1 MLLALGHEVY
11 ALVRNPQNS
20 GLPIH
25 GRLALFEADILDSS
39 SLHAG
44 VAGCDAVLHL
54 ATAIPKPGITMDWER
69 NTAIRTSG
77 TRNLLKVATQAGT
90 RRYIQQSIALVYES
104 AGDAWVTETSA
115 TAPSTPIT
123 APVHNMEAQVMAS
136 QLEWLILRSGIFYGP
151 GTGRMF
157 DWNKLA
163 LEGRLTVPGDGSDYL
178 PLVHVEDM
186 ASAVVAAVDVSAR
199 SAIVN
204 VVDDEPVTYREL
216 FDYVARLHNCAT
228 PATGGPPIF
237 SSLRVSNR
245 RAKNLLGWTP
255 RYKSYRDGWSS
266 SSSPSTNVIK

>member
-11 ALVRNPQNS
+11 ALVRNSQNS

-25 GRLALFEADILDSS
+25 GRLTLFQANILDLS

-54 ATAIPKPGITMDWER
+54 ATAIPKPGTAVDWER
-69 NTAIRTSG
+69 NTAIRTAG
-77 TRNLLKVATQAGT
+77 TSNLLKVAAQAGA

-115 TAPSTPIT
+115 TAPPTPIT
-123 APVHNMEAQVMAS
+123 APVRNMEAQVMAS
-136 QLEWLILRSGIFYGP
+136 QLEWLILRGGIFYGP

-163 LEGRLTVPGDGSDYL
+163 LEERLTVPGDGGGYL
-178 PLVHVEDM
+178 SLVHVKDM
-186 ASAVVAAVDVSAR
+186 ASAVVAALEVSAR

-204 VVDDEPVTYREL
+204 VVDDEPITYREL
-216 FDYVARLHNCAT
+216 FDYVARLHNCARA
-228 PATGGPPIF
+228 ATGGPPIF
-237 SSLRVSNR
+237 PSLRVSNR
-245 RAKNLLGWTP
+245 RAKNLLGWAP
-255 RYKSYRDGWSS
+255 RYQSYRDGWSS
-266 SSSPSTNVIK
+266 GSSPSTNVRK